1 MGTENRKLP
10 RVKNADKPRPDEIV
24 RKRGAAD
31 LQNGWLGR
39 HGTLYLCDER
49 VVFVPT
55 ILDTLMG
62 AKRRELLL
70 NDIVEIERLPRSPDG
85 LIPGAKRPRVI
96 ISTNECAYEF
106 MFGDLD
112 AWIDAF
118 QIVYRHRVKNG
129 KPHEPVVLREGSTT
143 ELLMEL

>member
-10 RVKNADKPRPDEIV
+10 RVKNADKPRPGEVI
-24 RKRGAAD
+24 RKHGGAD

-39 HGTLYLCDER
+39 HGTLYLGDER

-70 NDIVEIERLPRSPDG
+70 DDIVEIERLPRHPDG

-96 ISTNECAYEF
+96 ISTSECAYEF
-106 MFGDLD
+106 MFGDID

-118 QIVYRHRVKNG
+118 QIVYRHRVKHGN
-129 KPHEPVVLREGSTT
+129 PHEPEVLREGSTS